1 MSVPCQFGTH
11 GVQVA
16 SFDLAMRSMVNERPA
31 KPTNP
36 GDEPGRVFR
45 SAIGWPACGQML
57 GCSLSAGAMILLL
70 TVTTSSTH
78 SVMATAVLVLAV
90 AMPVWLL
97 AGTTYRIRNGTL
109 TVSSLFRRKR
119 IDLADI
125 PTVKRWPRRPHPV
138 EFREDF
144 ALSRKRMLISYAES
158 RIFVSPR
165 DEANFLAALGR
176 QIDTTK

>member
-1 MSVPCQFGTH
+1 
-11 GVQVA
+11 
-16 SFDLAMRSMVNERPA
+16 MVNERPA

-36 GDEPGRVFR
+36 GLEPGRLFR
-45 SAIGWPACGQML
+45 SVIGWPACGQLL
-57 GCSLSAGAMILLL
+57 GCSLNAAAMILLL
-70 TVTTSSTH
+70 TMATSSTY
-78 SVMATAVLVLAV
+78 SAVATAVLVLSV

-97 AGTTYRIRNGTL
+97 AGTTYSIRNGTL

-125 PTVKRWPRRPHPV
+125 TTVKRWPRWSHPV

-144 ALSRKRMLISYAES
+144 ALSRKRMLIAYAES

-165 DEANFLAALGR
+165 DEENFLAALGR
-176 QIDTTK
+176 PMDTK